1 MNKRT
6 IPVFLAVFALLVLVA
21 PGARGA
27 GQPPHLTSG
36 FYDHQI
42 IEYNATP
49 EVTSSP
55 NAAQL
60 IAHGNIVYHIVD
72 SSGNTPAVQC
82 ARLLAALPQDQTSC
96 NVLNRIPTDH
106 GTDNQYTGGAWNLQI
121 FHWKSGVTPTELSQD
136 SDIAAAVAN
145 GLGTLDITAT
155 LVRCPVEDFS
165 TLR

>member
-1 MNKRT
+1 MNKRYF
-6 IPVFLAVFALLVLVA
+6 PVFLAAFALILVA

-27 GQPPHLTSG
+27 AQPPHLTSG

-72 SSGNTPAVQC
+72 ASGNTPAVQC
-82 ARLLAALPQDQTSC
+82 ARLLVALPQDKTSC

-106 GTDNQYTGGAWNLQI
+106 GVDNQYTGGAWNLQI
-121 FHWKSGVTPTELSQD
+121 FHWKTGVTPAELSQD
-136 SDIAAAVAN
+136 SDITTAVAN

-155 LVRCPVEDFS
+155 LVRCPVNDFS